1 MNMSMM
7 TVNCYQICL
16 IVYKIR
22 YYEIAATGKLFADG
36 AIMMIMLFL
45 KFLQILESC
54 PVSK

>member
-1 MNMSMM
+1 MSMM
-7 TVNCYQICL
+7 TVNCYQSCL
-16 IVYKIR
+16 LVYKIR